1 MSNLNQNN
9 WNLEESTELFL
20 QFEKR
25 NGLLPV
31 AVQEHST
38 GEILM
43 IASVSKEALDHSI
56 KTKEAAFWS
65 TSRNEL
71 WIKGATSGNRM
82 IIQDILI
89 DCDQDALIY
98 KVSMELG
105 GVCHTKT
112 AEGDNRK
119 SCFYRSIESDG
130 EKLIFKSES

>member
-1 MSNLNQNN
+1 MSNLNQNKKT
-9 WNLEESTELFL
+9 LEEGSEISL
-20 QFEKR
+20 QFKKR
-25 NGLLPV
+25 DGLLPV
-31 AVQEHST
+31 AVQEFKS

-43 IASVSKEALDHSI
+43 IASVNREALTHSI

-82 IIQDILI
+82 TIQEILV

-98 KVSMELG
+98 KVSLESG

-112 AEGDNRK
+112 EDGFHRK
-119 SCFYRSIESDG
+119 SCFYRKIDDDA
-130 EKLIFKSES
+130 EKLTFK

>member
-1 MSNLNQNN
+1 MTNLNKNKAI
-9 WNLEESTELFL
+9 LEEGTEISL
-20 QFEKR
+20 QFDKR
-25 NGLLPV
+25 GGLLPV
-31 AVQEHST
+31 AVQEYES

-43 IASVSKEALDHSI
+43 IASINRDALDHSI

-82 IIQDILI
+82 KIQEILV

-98 KVSMELG
+98 KVSLEVG

-112 AEGDNRK
+112 KDGAYRK
-119 SCFYRSIESDG
+119 SCFYRNIDSSG
-130 EKLIFKSES
+130 EKLTFKSLS